1 MNDEQYLTH
10 CRTALGRF
18 ADELA
23 VRANHLPPT
32 DPLRELADA
41 FRTLCDNA
49 GDLYSEGPALVTRLF
64 TTYPDFAPTFPRELL
79 WFFGGE
85 CLHFMPDEEI
95 ELHQRL
101 EELRTA
107 AAAAGEQLDLRAARS
122 KLLKLQ

>member
-10 CRTALGRF
+10 CREALCRF

-23 VRANHLPPT
+23 ARAGHLPPA

-41 FRTLCDNA
+41 FRALCADRDN
-49 GDLYSEGPALVTRLF
+49 LYSEGPALVTRLF

-85 CLHFMPDEEI
+85 CLHFMPEDEI
-95 ELHQRL
+95 ELHQQL
-101 EELRTA
+101 EELRAA
-107 AAAAGEQLDLRAARS
+107 AAAAGEKLDLRAARS

>member
-10 CRTALGRF
+10 CREALAQF

-23 VRANHLPPT
+23 LRASHLPP
-32 DPLRELADA
+32 AGA
-41 FRTLCDNA
+41 FKALCDNA
-49 GDLYSEGPALVTRLF
+49 GDLYSDGPALVTRLF

-79 WFFGGE
+79 WFLGGE
-85 CLHFMPDEEI
+85 CLHFMPDDEI
-95 ELHQRL
+95 ELHQQL

-107 AAAAGEQLDLRAARS
+107 AAAAGETLDLRAARS

>member
-10 CRTALGRF
+10 CREALAQF

-23 VRANHLPPT
+23 LRASHLPPA
-32 DPLRELADA
+32 DPLRELAGA
-41 FRTLCDNA
+41 FKALCDNA
-49 GDLYSEGPALVTRLF
+49 GDLYSDGPALVTRLF

-79 WFFGGE
+79 WFLGGE
-85 CLHFMPDEEI
+85 CLHFMPDDEI
-95 ELHQRL
+95 ELHQQL

-107 AAAAGEQLDLRAARS
+107 AAAAGETLDLRVARS